1 MSMTTSAPSGA
12 SDLYDL
18 VWFPRPEWCDDL
30 AKVALPENWDD
41 DASGRQ
47 PILFSYFRHYTKRI
61 VEENLWQEAVS
72 PSGRRISAFDTG
84 LLSRHFEPIYT
95 VFEQNNDPSRQPW
108 VHKEWA
114 SPSSARLRDFDR
126 ASLQRAVFFQDPAE
140 AVYDPRLEVVAN
152 LEHILEDNEDRFPA
166 ELQSNAY
173 LRRAALDNAI
183 QTAAAKARSNWRLAA
198 PQFYWPQG
206 QNAGRVQLLLPLA
219 LLDPARVDLA
229 LVIDRDPPYADH
241 PEPVGAC
248 YRAYTVLPLD
258 WAYRNARLITRP
270 EAHWLDINTREAAGT
285 LDTSDD
291 DGTGTWRPARPN
303 NSCPVCGDVS
313 GCLVRADN
321 RQVTCRNVQSSAPY
335 TTRSGRTVWLH
346 EPHWGSAVPE

>member
-1 MSMTTSAPSGA
+1 
-12 SDLYDL
+12 
-18 VWFPRPEWCDDL
+18 
-30 AKVALPENWDD
+30 
-41 DASGRQ
+41 
-47 PILFSYFRHYTKRI
+47 
-61 VEENLWQEAVS
+61 
-72 PSGRRISAFDTG
+72 
-84 LLSRHFEPIYT
+84 
-95 VFEQNNDPSRQPW
+95 
-108 VHKEWA
+108 
-114 SPSSARLRDFDR
+114 
-126 ASLQRAVFFQDPAE
+126 VFFQDPAE

-206 QNAGRVQLLLPLA
+206 QGAGRVQLLLPLA
-219 LLDPARVDLA
+219 LLDPAQVDLA

-241 PEPVGAC
+241 PEPEGAC

-321 RQVTCRNVQSSAPY
+321 RQVTCRNVPSSTPY

-346 EPHWGSAVPE
+346 EPHWAVPE